1 MPGVEEEEEEGAGGA
16 REAQRRSRSTV
27 SCSEVQGRASVERAK
42 LWAVLL
48 MSTLFTCRGRR
59 RETTREEEEV
69 RRQCC
74 TAEW

>member
-1 MPGVEEEEEEGAGGA
+1 M
-16 REAQRRSRSTV
+16 